1 MAEEWELNVDMADM
15 NVDKNVDVNVARNV
29 DAVADMSVDKD
40 ADLIE
45 AKVGSEAVFD
55 GCLLH
60 VRKDTVRLPNGNL
73 AYREWIKHPGAS
85 AVLPVLP
92 DGRLIF
98 VRQYRYP
105 IQQVTLEIPAGKL
118 DAEGEDPLA
127 CARRELSEETGY
139 EAEKYTFLTK
149 LATTVGFSNEFIYI
163 YAAEGMTAGRQH
175 PDEDEFI
182 NVCILTMEEALAK
195 VRSGEICDA
204 KSVTAVLMLRDLRGR

>member
-1 MAEEWELNVDMADM
+1 MAKDWEL
-15 NVDKNVDVNVARNV
+15 DKN
-29 DAVADMSVDKD
+29 MGKD

-45 AKVGSEAVFD
+45 EKVSSEDVFD
-55 GCLLH
+55 GNLLH
-60 VRKDTVRLPNGNL
+60 VKKDTVCLPNGNI

-85 AVLPVLP
+85 AVVPVTP
-92 DGRLIF
+92 EGRLIF

-118 DAEGEDPLA
+118 DAEGEDPLD

-139 EAEKYTFLTK
+139 QAEKYTFLTK

-163 YAAEGMTAGRQH
+163 YAAEGLTAGRQH

-182 NVCILTMEEALAK
+182 NVCTLTMDEAMAK
-195 VRSGEICDA
+195 IRSGEICDA
-204 KSVTAVLMLRDLRGR
+204 KSVTAVLLLRDLQDSHGR

>member
-1 MAEEWELNVDMADM
+1 MAKDWEL
-15 NVDKNVDVNVARNV
+15 DKN
-29 DAVADMSVDKD
+29 MGKD

-45 AKVGSEAVFD
+45 EKVSSEDVFD
-55 GCLLH
+55 GNLLH
-60 VRKDTVRLPNGNL
+60 VKKDTVRLPNGNI

-85 AVLPVLP
+85 AVVPVTP
-92 DGRLIF
+92 EGRLIF

-118 DAEGEDPLA
+118 DAEGEDPLD

-139 EAEKYTFLTK
+139 QAEKYTFLTK

-163 YAAEGMTAGRQH
+163 YAAEGLTAGRQH

-182 NVCILTMEEALAK
+182 NVCTLTMDEAMAK
-195 VRSGEICDA
+195 IRSGEICDA
-204 KSVTAVLMLRDLRGR
+204 KSVTAVLLLRDLQDS

>member
-1 MAEEWELNVDMADM
+1 MAKDWEL
-15 NVDKNVDVNVARNV
+15 DKN
-29 DAVADMSVDKD
+29 MGKD

-45 AKVGSEAVFD
+45 EKVSSEDVFD
-55 GCLLH
+55 GNLLH
-60 VRKDTVRLPNGNL
+60 VKKDTVRLPNGNI

-85 AVLPVLP
+85 AVVPVTP
-92 DGRLIF
+92 EGRLIF

-118 DAEGEDPLA
+118 DAEGEDPMD

-139 EAEKYTFLTK
+139 QAEKYTFLTK

-163 YAAEGMTAGRQH
+163 YAAEGLTAGRQH

-182 NVCILTMEEALAK
+182 NVCTLTMDEAMAK
-195 VRSGEICDA
+195 IRSGEICDA
-204 KSVTAVLMLRDLRGR
+204 KSVTAVLLLRDLQDSQGR

>member
-1 MAEEWELNVDMADM
+1 MAKDWEL
-15 NVDKNVDVNVARNV
+15 DKN
-29 DAVADMSVDKD
+29 MGKD

-45 AKVGSEAVFD
+45 EKVSSEDVFD
-55 GCLLH
+55 GNLLH
-60 VRKDTVRLPNGNL
+60 VKKDTVRLPNGNI

-85 AVLPVLP
+85 AVVPVTP
-92 DGRLIF
+92 EGRLIF

-118 DAEGEDPLA
+118 DAEGEEPLD

-139 EAEKYTFLTK
+139 QAEKYTFLTK

-163 YAAEGMTAGRQH
+163 YAAEGLTAGRQH

-182 NVCILTMEEALAK
+182 NVCTLTMDEAMAK
-195 VRSGEICDA
+195 IRSGEICDA
-204 KSVTAVLMLRDLRGR
+204 KSVTAVLLLRDLQDLQGR

>member
-1 MAEEWELNVDMADM
+1 MAKDWDL
-15 NVDKNVDVNVARNV
+15 DKN
-29 DAVADMSVDKD
+29 MGKD

-45 AKVGSEAVFD
+45 EKVSSEDVFD
-55 GCLLH
+55 GNLLH
-60 VRKDTVRLPNGNL
+60 VKKDTVRLPNGNI

-85 AVLPVLP
+85 AVVPVTP
-92 DGRLIF
+92 EGRLIF

-118 DAEGEDPLA
+118 DAEGEDPLD

-139 EAEKYTFLTK
+139 QAEKYTFLTK

-163 YAAEGMTAGRQH
+163 YAAEGLTAGRQH

-182 NVCILTMEEALAK
+182 NVCTLTMDEAMAK
-195 VRSGEICDA
+195 IRSGEICDA
-204 KSVTAVLMLRDLRGR
+204 KSVTAVLLLRDLQDSQGR

>member
-1 MAEEWELNVDMADM
+1 MAKDWEL
-15 NVDKNVDVNVARNV
+15 DKN
-29 DAVADMSVDKD
+29 MDKD

-45 AKVGSEAVFD
+45 QKVSSQDVFD
-55 GCLLH
+55 GTLLH
-60 VRKDTVRLPNGNL
+60 VKKDTVRLPNGNI

-85 AVLPVLP
+85 AVLPVTP
-92 DGRLIF
+92 EGRLIF

-118 DAEGEDPLA
+118 DAEGEDPLD
-127 CARRELSEETGY
+127 CAKRELSEETGY
-139 EAEKYTFLTK
+139 QAEKYTFLTK

-163 YAAEGMTAGRQH
+163 YAAEGLTAGRQH

-182 NVCILTMEEALAK
+182 NVCTLTMDEAMEK

-204 KSVTAVLMLRDLRGR
+204 KSITAVLLLRELQGR

>member
-1 MAEEWELNVDMADM
+1 MAKDWEL
-15 NVDKNVDVNVARNV
+15 DKN
-29 DAVADMSVDKD
+29 MGKD

-45 AKVGSEAVFD
+45 EKVSSEDVFD
-55 GCLLH
+55 GNLLH
-60 VRKDTVRLPNGNL
+60 VKKDTVRLQNGNI

-85 AVLPVLP
+85 AVVPVTP
-92 DGRLIF
+92 EGRLIF

-118 DAEGEDPLA
+118 DAEGEDPLD

-139 EAEKYTFLTK
+139 QAEKYTFLTK

-163 YAAEGMTAGRQH
+163 YAAEGLTAGRQH

-182 NVCILTMEEALAK
+182 NVCTLTMDEAMAK
-195 VRSGEICDA
+195 IRSGEICDA
-204 KSVTAVLMLRDLRGR
+204 KSVTAVLLLRDLQDSQGR